1 MSSHRLVS
9 IALVALVMAGGV
21 LAAGL
26 PARWR
31 AAALPPISA
40 EALGLDPASSAQ
52 LARLQSRQQAFRIA
66 AYDTL
71 GSLLNE
77 ARSELANPQPQL
89 PALSADID
97 QALLAL
103 ALEHRAMRAERMQ
116 FYESLDAGQQALV
129 HERLRLRLD
138 HLEQLHSSLAPWLAQ
153 AP

>member
-1 MSSHRLVS
+1 MSSRLLVS
-9 IALVALVMAGGV
+9 LGLAALVMAGSV

-31 AAALPPISA
+31 TAALPPISA
-40 EALGLDPASSAQ
+40 EALGLDPASSAE

-71 GSLLNE
+71 GSLLSE

-116 FYESLDAGQQALV
+116 FYQSLDAGQQALV
-129 HERLRLRLD
+129 HERLRQRLD
-138 HLEQLHSSLAPWLAQ
+138 HLAQLHSRLAPWLAQ